1 MWSFGVVLWE
11 MATLAEQPYQGW
23 SNDEV
28 RYHSDDTD
36 PVFKE
41 EEKKNISMNLPVQLI
56 LSSLCIVDRLST
68 FYKHWRSVLGARLFF
83 QFAPRHLLNHCTT
96 AAFFTAKLAP
106 PRHIQGGKSCTIQ
119 NIIKSGKFVILLAFN
134 NSKFY
139 LGNP

>member
-1 MWSFGVVLWE
+1 M
-11 MATLAEQPYQGW
+11 
-23 SNDEV
+23 
-28 RYHSDDTD
+28 
-36 PVFKE
+36 
-41 EEKKNISMNLPVQLI
+41 NIPVQLI

-96 AAFFTAKLAP
+96 ASFFTAKLAP

-139 LGNP
+139 LGNPCRKKLSICLNSGPWHKLDLIRPSLCIGPEIKFWSG